1 MFFTKA
7 AILGLAAMV
16 AAQGNSDF
24 GHCDHNA
31 CLQQVHHEAVG
42 HRTGSADCSSFLSV
56 TVTPAASTTT
66 VVDTVTVTT
75 TTVVGPGGS
84 GGPVLRARRRAARVV
99 APRQVTAT
107 PTAIPAYASGC
118 TNPTAYASACSCIGV
133 TGGATTT
140 APAPPDST
148 VFSTTTTTET
158 VTSTSSPPAPQLT
171 VGSYDSA
178 PGVCEETQNGPTLQ
192 VITTDGCASVSS
204 NNIAFDGYVP
214 APGCSTCLVEFYLST
229 DCSGPPN
236 FQPSPQ
242 DPNSNT
248 CYNRWNP
255 YGPVPIIYFN
265 SVKLVCFCP
274 GPPEKRDLLE

>member
-1 MFFTKA
+1 MFFTNA

-31 CLQQVHHEAVG
+31 CLQQVHRAAAG
-42 HRTGSADCSSFLSV
+42 HGTGYADCSSFLSV

-75 TTVVGPGGS
+75 TTVVGA
-84 GGPVLRARRRAARVV
+84 GGPVLRARRHAARVV

-118 TNPTAYASACSCIGV
+118 TANPTAYASACSCIGV
-133 TGGATTT
+133 PGGATTT

-148 VFSTTTTTET
+148 AFSTITTTET

-171 VGSYDSA
+171 VLSYDTA
-178 PGVCEETQNGPTLQ
+178 PGYCGDAPYNPPPQ
-192 VITTDGCASVSS
+192 VITTNGCASINS
-204 NNIAFDGYVP
+204 NNAGFGTYVA
-214 APGCSTCLVEFYLST
+214 APGCTCVVEFYSSA
-229 DCSGPPN
+229 DCSGPLN
-236 FQPSPQ
+236 TDPSPQ
-242 DPNSNT
+242 DPTSNT
-248 CYNRWNP
+248 CYNRFNP
-255 YGPVPIIYFN
+255 YGPVPIINFN
-265 SVKLVCFCP
+265 SVKLVCTGTC
-274 GPPEKRDLLE
+274 